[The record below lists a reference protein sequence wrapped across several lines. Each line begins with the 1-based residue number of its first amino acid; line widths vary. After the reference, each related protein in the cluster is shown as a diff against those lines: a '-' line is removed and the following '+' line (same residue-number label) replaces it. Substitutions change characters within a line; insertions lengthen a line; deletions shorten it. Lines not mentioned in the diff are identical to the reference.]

1 MKKIIEEQ
9 NEEEEKTV
17 EQLDEEAEIEAQELE
32 DMYYGLLR
40 W

>member
-9 NEEEEKTV
+9 NEEEEKTL
-17 EQLDEEAEIEAQELE
+17 EQLREEAENERIELE
-32 DMYYGLLR
+32 DMYYGFLR